1 MSVTEASNTM
11 KQGIFTGSR
20 GVSGSLGVPANS
32 GAAGTAG
39 ASGSSETLNTP
50 IAVG

>member
-1 MSVTEASNTM
+1 MSVAEASNTM

-20 GVSGSLGVPANS
+20 GASGSLGVPANS
-32 GAAGTAG
+32 GAIGTTS
-39 ASGSSETLNTP
+39 ASGSSEALNTP